1 MAALPGLAWI
11 VYAADYLF
19 SSRAAS
25 WIGPPDYALLEE
37 TLARGLGLWPLPK
50 LGLILLLLVV
60 SFVKPMAYSRYFVVL
75 VPAVLPV
82 LAVQFGALN
91 LNRLGRAALGFG
103 ALAGQQWT
111 FTGQG
116 AQAPTLAIT
125 SFAGGLP
132 L

>member
-1 MAALPGLAWI
+1 M
-11 VYAADYLF
+11 
-19 SSRAAS
+19 
-25 WIGPPDYALLEE
+25 
-37 TLARGLGLWPLPK
+37 
-50 LGLILLLLVV
+50 ILMLVV

-91 LNRLGRAALGFG
+91 LNRLGRAAVAFG

-111 FTGQG
+111 VTGHG
-116 AQAPTLAIT
+116 AQAQTLAIT
-125 SFAGGLP
+125 SCAGGLP